1 MMNEEYLNIED
12 TQTQCNDILRYCK
25 EHGCITTWD
34 AMTKLRIARL
44 ASRIYDL
51 KEDGWIIDGRMVS
64 ENGKRWKEYRIV
76 GRKVA

>member
-12 TQTQCNDILRYCK
+12 AQTQCNDILRYCK

-51 KEDGWIIDGRMVS
+51 KEDG
-64 ENGKRWKEYRIV
+64 
-76 GRKVA
+76 